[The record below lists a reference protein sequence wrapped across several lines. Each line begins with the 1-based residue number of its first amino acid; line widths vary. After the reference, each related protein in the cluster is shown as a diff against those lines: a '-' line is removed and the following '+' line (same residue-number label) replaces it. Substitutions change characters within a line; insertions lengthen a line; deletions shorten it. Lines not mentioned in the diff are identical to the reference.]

1 MPAISARITT
11 VGRSLL
17 LATVTVE
24 LCLTVVLSAPE
35 QEKLS
40 FPLPSDPL
48 APVITLDWRGG
59 FVLPPRK
66 NMNPALT
73 VRANGTVTVID
84 SQGGNLETMLSASQ
98 LQDLLRFVISDQ
110 NFFAI
115 SVTKIL
121 KAIAAEERRTRRGM
135 TVIDDPDTVVR
146 IKTADRESEV
156 RFNALGLY
164 SRAHPAIKPLQQLSA
179 VQTRLRGLIEELTAG
194 GKQAIAVALDQAN
207 AYLKQQYPQPAVL
220 GADDYERT
228 VQSADGRKLVEFV
241 RDQGDGTSMVVAV
254 EYQPGEQPRINVQTR
269 NNPPET
275 LNKR

>member
-1 MPAISARITT
+1 
-11 VGRSLL
+11 
-17 LATVTVE
+17 
-24 LCLTVVLSAPE
+24 LCLTVVLSAAA
-35 QEKLS
+35 QEKLF

-48 APVITLDWRGG
+48 AEVITLGGGGGGPVGG
-59 FVLPPRK
+59 FIRPRRPRPPRK
-66 NMNPALT
+66 ILT

-84 SQGGNLETMLSASQ
+84 SLGGNLETTLSASQ

-110 NFFAI
+110 DFFAI
-115 SVTKIL
+115 SVTDIR
-121 KAIAAEERRTRRGM
+121 KAIAAEEQRTRYGM
-135 TVIDDPDTVVR
+135 SVFDAGDTVVR
-146 IKTADRESEV
+146 IKTADMESEV
-156 RFNALGLY
+156 SFNALTLY
-164 SRAHPAIKPLQQLSA
+164 AESYPAIKPLQQLFA
-179 VQTRLRGLIEELTAG
+179 VQTRLTGLVKELTAG

>member
-1 MPAISARITT
+1 
-11 VGRSLL
+11 VNHFLL
-17 LATVTVE
+17 LVAG
-24 LCLTVVLSAPE
+24 LCLTVALSAAA

-59 FVLPPRK
+59 FTLPPRK

-84 SQGGNLETMLSASQ
+84 SQGGNLETMLSASR

-110 NFFAI
+110 DFFAI
-115 SVTKIL
+115 SVTKIR

-135 TVIDDPDTVVR
+135 TVFDDPDTVVR

-164 SRAHPAIKPLQQLSA
+164 ARAHPAIKPLQQLSA
-179 VQTRLRGLIEELTAG
+179 VQTRLSGLIEELTAG
-194 GKQAIAVALDQAN
+194 GKQATAVALDQAN
-207 AYLKQQYPQPAVL
+207 AYLKQLYPQPAVL
-220 GADDYERT
+220 GADDYART

-241 RDQGDGTSMVVAV
+241 RDQGDGTSMAVAV
-254 EYQPGEQPRINVQTR
+254 EYKPGEQPRINVQTR
-269 NNPPET
+269 KNPPESFP
-275 LNKR
+275 NKR